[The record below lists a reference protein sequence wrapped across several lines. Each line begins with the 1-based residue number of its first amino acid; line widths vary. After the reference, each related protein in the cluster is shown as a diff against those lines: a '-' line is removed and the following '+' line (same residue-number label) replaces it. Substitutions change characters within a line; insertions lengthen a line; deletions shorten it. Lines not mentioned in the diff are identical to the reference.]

1 MKPANYVIHLV
12 LSAVLIIGG
21 YQFYFWCQRHVLF
34 EPRELRMSIDD
45 RIPFRPHWVWIYSFL
60 YYPAILYVNV
70 VLKSSQQF
78 VFVVMSYLVLLAMH
92 MAVFIAF
99 PVRTPAAW
107 RELNQGVSVSERFL
121 AYLQTIDDATNS
133 FPSMHVSV
141 AVLTAMHLYS
151 QLGTA
156 VILFPVL
163 IAVSCLFTK
172 QHYVVDVVAGVVPGW
187 VAYELY
193 MAMFT

>member
-1 MKPANYVIHLV
+1 MEPANYVIHLV
-12 LSAVLIIGG
+12 LSAVLIIGS

-34 EPRELRMSIDD
+34 EPREPRMSIDD
-45 RIPFRPHWVWIYSFL
+45 RIPFRSHWVWIYSFL

-78 VFVVMSYLVLLAMH
+78 VFVVMSYLLLLAMH
-92 MAVFIAF
+92 MAFFMAF
-99 PVRTPAAW
+99 PVRTPATW
-107 RELNQGVSVSERFL
+107 RDINTRSTRSERFL
-121 AYLQTIDDATNS
+121 AFVQSYDDATNS

-141 AVLTAMHLYS
+141 AVLTALHLYS
-151 QLGTA
+151 ELGVA
-156 VILFPVL
+156 VVLFPLL

-172 QHYVVDVVAGVVPGW
+172 QHYVIDVVAGVVPGW